1 MAKAKRVSIALLAL
15 GFALA
20 LLIPLLGVVAML
32 IGGVTLAIAL
42 EDELVAAEGGP
53 RARFNRDRRKAIR
66 A

>member
-1 MAKAKRVSIALLAL
+1 MAKAKAKRVSIALLAP

-20 LLIPLLGVVAML
+20 LLLPLLGVIAML

-53 RARFNRDRRKAIR
+53 GARPRPATRL
-66 A
+66 